1 MSDPTTFLGKSKDDI
16 RKEIMEIG
24 KRETGI
30 SNLKSTGVLRGILET
45 MSLMVTRI
53 YTAFL
58 TPMLTQVD
66 RRKATG
72 FWLDLHGNNLGVV
85 RNQAK
90 RTTGTFTGTAYK
102 AGTLKAGAWIRV
114 EGTKLRFR
122 VTKDVPFLAGP
133 FKVPVEAERTGPEY
147 NVTSKSRLVLTKVTM
162 GVESVSAGKDWI
174 GHSGT
179 NTEEDAAYRRR
190 IDARW
195 NIKGDG
201 NPPSRYVLVARSA
214 AGITHA
220 KVLRTPR
227 GWGSVDVIVAGSA
240 GLPTPKQLADVRA
253 ALEGES
259 MICRDLVVRAPEKV
273 TTDIVIEFSGKY
285 TAAQVENAV
294 RNWVA
299 GLGIG
304 KNMEI
309 RQLYRDPWDGW
320 TFSEFEVLQ
329 PNRDIK
335 VGKDAIVVPTIK
347 VRKV

>member
-347 VRKV
+347 VRKG

>member
-1 MSDPTTFLGKSKDDI
+1 MSDPTTFLNKSKDDI

-58 TPMLTQVD
+58 APMLTQVD

-72 FWLDLHGNNLGVV
+72 FWLDLHGNNLGVT

-90 RTTGTFTGTAYK
+90 RTTGTFTGAAYK

-114 EGTKLRFR
+114 EGAKLRFR

-147 NVTSKSRLVLTKVTM
+147 NISGTSRLVLTKVTM
-162 GVESVSAGKDWI
+162 GVESVAAGKDWI
-174 GHSGT
+174 SYSGT
-179 NTEEDAAYRRR
+179 NTEADAAYRRR

-195 NIKGDG
+195 NTKGDG

-253 ALEGES
+253 ALDGES

-309 RQLYRDPWDGW
+309 RKLYRDPWDGW
-320 TFSEFEVLQ
+320 TLSKFEVLR

-347 VRKV
+347 ARKV

>member
-58 TPMLTQVD
+58 SPMLTQVD
-66 RRKATG
+66 RRKAMG
-72 FWLDLHGNNLGVV
+72 FWLDLHGNNLGVT
-85 RNQAK
+85 RPQAK

-147 NVTSKSRLVLTKVTM
+147 NVTSKSRLVLTRVTV
-162 GVESVSAGKDWI
+162 GVESVAAGKDWI

-179 NTEEDAAYRRR
+179 NTEADAAYRRR

-214 AGITHA
+214 TGITHA

-240 GLPTPKQLADVRA
+240 GVPTSKQLADVRA

-273 TTDIVIEFSGKY
+273 TTDIVIEFSGNY

-299 GLGIG
+299 ELGIG
-304 KNMEI
+304 KDMEI

-320 TFSEFEVLQ
+320 TFSQFEVLQ

-335 VGKDAIVVPTIK
+335 VGKDAIVSPTIE